1 MMDRRKIRYSDYL
14 ALAILSA
21 VGLAYEVLLLRV
33 FSYSQWTHFASIA
46 VSLALLGFGAA
57 GTFLVLLGKR
67 VDRWGDR
74 LFISGMLTGVVGM
87 LLSVLLPQWVS
98 TRPLFAIWN
107 LAELQKLLL
116 LDFVAFIPFFGIA
129 LCIGQVFIRWPESTR
144 KLYCAN
150 LIGSGMGALLPLCL
164 LPRLFLEQM
173 LFLMPIV
180 LLMNATTFGLSH
192 SGTRLAGRI
201 SLSITILASIWL
213 AAGPPKIP
221 VSDFK
226 QLSYLL
232 DLPDAEIIEARPGLS
247 NQYTVVRSN
256 SIRMAPGL
264 SLQWEFPVPAQDA
277 AVIDSDRV
285 IPLPR
290 SWEAF
295 GHERAMLG
303 YAPFLLR
310 KGGPVAVIGASEWLS
325 FGQMGNRP
333 VEWVQDSSELAQLFT
348 DRGLAKHVHQHVG
361 GARSFLRSTQETYA
375 VIYLV
380 DCFGAKDST
389 SEDYL
394 LTTCGIT
401 AAIKNLRPGGVL
413 AIPISMEYPPKHA
426 IRLITTLDAA
436 LKNSGARNPARQVI
450 ILRSLTE
457 VLCLVSNQPF
467 QQTDLDTIRSFSE
480 KWSFDLAAF
489 PDGSNEHPDTYHHL
503 PDSVLYLS
511 AKSILADEGELPES
525 GQWYRTPPATDN
537 QPYFWRSMRW
547 KSVPS
552 LLTTFGKQGL
562 IWLDWGILA
571 TVIKAVVATVLAAS
585 LIILPLGRLPRG
597 GAPVSRG
604 SVFWYFGALGMGFL
618 LLEMAV
624 FQRCLLFL
632 TNPVST
638 ASLVIGTFLVGAG
651 VGSLSTPQANSSKA
665 AKRLF
670 LPIFLASAFAF
681 LVLFPG
687 KDHLLA
693 FPPLLRITNLIISI
707 LPLAW
712 FLGRAFPWG
721 LRKLDCQRPLI
732 PWAWGVNGFISVLAA
747 PCATLL
753 SIHFGQP
760 VSWIGAMTC
769 YLLAA
774 SIALRWNANS
784 GTISARGTSGPGQRR
799 NCLRSR

>member
-1 MMDRRKIRYSDYL
+1 MMGRRKIRYSDYL

-33 FSYSQWTHFASIA
+33 FSYSQWTHFASVA

-57 GTFLVLLGKR
+57 GTFLVLLGAKR
-67 VDRWGDR
+67 VKRMGDR
-74 LFISGMLTGVVGM
+74 LFISGILTGVVGM

-107 LAELQKLLL
+107 FAELQKLLL

-150 LIGSGMGALLPLCL
+150 LIGSGLGAVSPLCL
-164 LPRLFLEQM
+164 LPWLFLEQV
-173 LFLMPIV
+173 LLLMPIL
-180 LLMNATTFGLSH
+180 LLMTATTFGLSH

-213 AAGPPKIP
+213 AVGPSKIP
-221 VSDFK
+221 LSDFK

-277 AVIDSDRV
+277 LVIDSDRV

-290 SWEAF
+290 SWEAS

-310 KGGPVAVIGASEWLS
+310 KDGPVAVIGASEWLS
-325 FGQMGNRP
+325 FGQTGNRP
-333 VEWVQDSSELAQLFT
+333 VEWVQDSGELAQLFT
-348 DRGLAKHVHQHVG
+348 ERGLAKHVHQHVG
-361 GARSFLRSTQETYA
+361 GARSFLRSTQETFA

-380 DCFGAKDST
+380 DCFRGKDST

-401 AAIKNLRPGGVL
+401 AAIKNLQPGGVL

-426 IRLITTLDAA
+426 IRLITTIDAS
-436 LKNSGARNPARQVI
+436 LQNQGARSPARQVI
-450 ILRSLTE
+450 ILRSLKE
-457 VLCLVSNQPF
+457 VLCLVSNQAF
-467 QQTDLDTIRSFSE
+467 QQTDLETIRSFSE

-489 PDGSNEHPDTYHHL
+489 PEGPIEPPQTYHHL
-503 PDSVLYLS
+503 PDPVLYLS
-511 AKSILADEGELPES
+511 ARSILAGEGELPKS
-525 GQWYRTPPATDN
+525 GQWYRTRPATDN
-537 QPYFWRSMRW
+537 QPYFWWSMRW

-571 TVIKAVVATVLAAS
+571 TVAKAVVAAVLAAS

-597 GAPVSRG
+597 GAPVSRA
-604 SVFWYFGALGMGFL
+604 SVFWYFTAIGMGFL

-651 VGSLSTPQANSSKA
+651 VGSLSTPKADSSSA
-665 AKRLF
+665 ARRLF
-670 LPIFLASAFAF
+670 FPVFLATAFAF
-681 LVLFPG
+681 AVLFSG
-687 KDHLLA
+687 KGHLLA
-693 FPPLLRITNLIISI
+693 LPPLLRITSLVLSI

-712 FLGRAFPWG
+712 SLGRAFPWG

-753 SIHFGQP
+753 SIHFGQHL
-760 VSWIGAMTC
+760 SWIGAMAC

-784 GTISARGTSGPGQRR
+784 SAINARDTSGRDQK
-799 NCLRSR
+799 